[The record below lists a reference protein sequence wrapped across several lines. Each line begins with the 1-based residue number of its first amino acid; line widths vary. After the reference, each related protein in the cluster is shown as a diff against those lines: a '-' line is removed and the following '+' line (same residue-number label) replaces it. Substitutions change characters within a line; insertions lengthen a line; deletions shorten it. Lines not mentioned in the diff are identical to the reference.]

1 MGKHQQ
7 GMLHPQRI
15 PEEKVKVK
23 AAGSPTLL
31 PAAVAPEVPLQSMQS
46 LEQRQG
52 PVVLGGLDQTHSQQH
67 GIEVRRLAGRP
78 SHRGGFQQRRPLKPK
93 GFRGPVGQQPLKAR
107 AHSLEGLQRRSHRT
121 REIGT
126 ESDRQ
131 APGLISETGA
141 HAENLETFM
150 VSGGVA
156 ATAGVVSS
164 AAQDQA
170 ARAFPLAA
178 ITGHGTLK
186 LALLLAAVDPGLGG
200 VIIAG
205 GRGTG
210 KSVLARG
217 LHALL
222 PPIDVLD
229 IEGTAGRNLDPQR
242 PDEWDEVARKT
253 VADRGDAA
261 GELPTR
267 VLPAPFVQI
276 PLGITEDRL
285 VGAVDVA
292 ASLSS
297 GSAVFQPGLLAEAHR
312 GVLYVDELNLLDDGI
327 VNLMLAAV
335 GSGENQV
342 EREGLSLSHPCR
354 PLLIA
359 TYNPEEGAVRDHLL
373 DRFAIALSADQLVST
388 EQRVEITEAV
398 LSHGQCSRSFAE
410 KWGEETEALA
420 TQLLLARQWLPD
432 VRISGEQV
440 EYLVTEAI
448 RGGVEGH
455 RSELYAVRVAKAHA
469 ALSGRDR
476 VEADDLQ
483 VAVRLVIAPRALQ
496 LPPQDEQME
505 PPPPQDQQPPPPPE
519 SGEQNAEDQP
529 PPPEPPEDS
538 GDDADNPPEDN
549 SDQDADE
556 GNDDDSEDDQAPPS
570 VPEEFMLDPE
580 AVAIDPDLLLF
591 SSAKAKSGNSG
602 SRSVVLSDSRGRYVK
617 PILPRGP
624 VRRIAVDATLRAA
637 APYQK
642 PRRARQPDRKVIVE
656 ESDLRAKLLQRQS
669 GALVIFLVD
678 ASGSMALN
686 RMQSAKGAVIRLL
699 TEAYENRDEVALIPF
714 RGDQAEVL
722 LPPTRSITAARRRLE
737 SMPCGGG
744 SPLAHG
750 LTQAARVGAN
760 ALATGDLGQ
769 VVVVAITDGR
779 GNVPLST
786 SLGQP
791 ILDGEEKPDL
801 KQEVLDVA
809 ARYRMLGIKLLVI
822 DTERKFIGSGMGKDL
837 AESAGGKYVQLPKA
851 SDQAI
856 AAIAMDAIN
865 AV

>member
-1 MGKHQQ
+1 M
-7 GMLHPQRI
+7 
-15 PEEKVKVK
+15 
-23 AAGSPTLL
+23 
-31 PAAVAPEVPLQSMQS
+31 VAS
-46 LEQRQG
+46 
-52 PVVLGGLDQTHSQQH
+52 
-67 GIEVRRLAGRP
+67 
-78 SHRGGFQQRRPLKPK
+78 
-93 GFRGPVGQQPLKAR
+93 
-107 AHSLEGLQRRSHRT
+107 
-121 REIGT
+121 
-126 ESDRQ
+126 
-131 APGLISETGA
+131 
-141 HAENLETFM
+141 
-150 VSGGVA
+150 GVA
-156 ATAGVVSS
+156 VTDDRAT
-164 AAQDQA
+164 
-170 ARAFPLAA
+170 RAFPLAA

-200 VIIAG
+200 VVIAG

-222 PPIDVLD
+222 PPIDILD
-229 IEGTAGRNLDPQR
+229 VDNGVGRNLDPLN
-242 PDEWDEVARKT
+242 PEEWDAATRET
-253 VADRGDAA
+253 ISGDA
-261 GELPTR
+261 PSR
-267 VLPAPFVQI
+267 VIPAPFVQI

-285 VGAVDVA
+285 VGAVDVT
-292 ASLSS
+292 ASLAS
-297 GSAVFQPGLLAEAHR
+297 GSAMFQPGLLADAHR

-335 GSGENQV
+335 GSGENRV

-359 TYNPEEGAVRDHLL
+359 TYNPEEGNVRDHLL
-373 DRFAIALSADQLVST
+373 DRFAIALSANQLVST
-388 EQRVEITEAV
+388 EQRVEITNAV
-398 LSHGQCSRSFAE
+398 ISQGQCSRSFAE
-410 KWGEETEALA
+410 TWREETDALA

-432 VRISGEQV
+432 VQISREQI

-455 RSELYAVRVAKAHA
+455 RSELYAVRVARAHA

-483 VAVRLVIAPRALQ
+483 VAVALVIAPRASQ
-496 LPPQDEQME
+496 MPPPDQQME
-505 PPPPQDQQPPPPPE
+505 PPPPPQDQGDQQNEQDSPPPPPE
-519 SGEQNAEDQP
+519 GSGEEEND
-529 PPPEPPEDS
+529 PPEDT
-538 GDDADNPPEDN
+538 
-549 SDQDADE
+549 
-556 GNDDDSEDDQAPPS
+556 SEDDSTDDNEGDGEEDQTPPA

-580 AVAIDPDLLLF
+580 AIDVDPDLLLF
-591 SSAKAKSGNSG
+591 NAAKAKSGNSG

-617 PILPRGP
+617 PMLPRGP

-642 PRRARQPDRKVIVE
+642 IRREREPGRTVIVE
-656 ESDLRAKLLQRQS
+656 EGDLRAKLLQRKA
-669 GALVIFLVD
+669 GALVVFLVD

-686 RMQSAKGAVIRLL
+686 RMQNAKGAVIRLL

-769 VVVVAITDGR
+769 VVVVAITAGR

-791 ILDGEEKPDL
+791 VLDGDEKPDL

-809 ARYRMLGIKLLVI
+809 SRYRMLGIKLLVI

-837 AESAGGKYVQLPKA
+837 AEAAGGRYVQLPKA

-856 AAIAMDAIN
+856 AAVALDAIN
-865 AV
+865 GI

>member
-1 MGKHQQ
+1 M
-7 GMLHPQRI
+7 
-15 PEEKVKVK
+15 
-23 AAGSPTLL
+23 
-31 PAAVAPEVPLQSMQS
+31 VAS
-46 LEQRQG
+46 
-52 PVVLGGLDQTHSQQH
+52 
-67 GIEVRRLAGRP
+67 
-78 SHRGGFQQRRPLKPK
+78 
-93 GFRGPVGQQPLKAR
+93 
-107 AHSLEGLQRRSHRT
+107 
-121 REIGT
+121 
-126 ESDRQ
+126 
-131 APGLISETGA
+131 
-141 HAENLETFM
+141 
-150 VSGGVA
+150 GVA
-156 ATAGVVSS
+156 VTDDRAT
-164 AAQDQA
+164 
-170 ARAFPLAA
+170 RAFPLAA

-200 VIIAG
+200 VVIAG

-222 PPIDVLD
+222 PPIDILD
-229 IEGTAGRNLDPQR
+229 VDNGVGRNLDPQN
-242 PDEWDEVARKT
+242 PEEWDATSRERIS
-253 VADRGDAA
+253 
-261 GELPTR
+261 GEPPSK
-267 VLPAPFVQI
+267 VIPAPFVQI

-285 VGAVDVA
+285 VGAVDVT
-292 ASLSS
+292 ASLAS
-297 GSAVFQPGLLAEAHR
+297 GSAVFQPGLLADAHR

-335 GSGENQV
+335 GSGENRV

-359 TYNPEEGAVRDHLL
+359 TYNPEEGNVRDHLL
-373 DRFAIALSADQLVST
+373 DRFAIALSANQLVST
-388 EQRVEITEAV
+388 EQRVEITGAV
-398 LSHGQCSRSFAE
+398 ISHGQCSRSFAQ
-410 KWGEETEALA
+410 KWSEETDALA

-432 VRISGEQV
+432 VQISREQI

-455 RSELYAVRVAKAHA
+455 RSELYAVRVARAHA

-483 VAVRLVIAPRALQ
+483 VAVALVIAPRASQ
-496 LPPQDEQME
+496 MPPPDQQME
-505 PPPPQDQQPPPPPE
+505 PPPPPQDQGDQQNEQDSPPPPPE
-519 SGEQNAEDQP
+519 GSGEEEND
-529 PPPEPPEDS
+529 PPEDT
-538 GDDADNPPEDN
+538 
-549 SDQDADE
+549 
-556 GNDDDSEDDQAPPS
+556 SEDDSTDDNEGDGEEDQTPPA

-580 AVAIDPDLLLF
+580 AIDVDPDLLLF
-591 SSAKAKSGNSG
+591 NAAKAKSGNSG

-617 PILPRGP
+617 PMLPRGP

-642 PRRARQPDRKVIVE
+642 IRREREPGRTVIVE
-656 ESDLRAKLLQRQS
+656 EGDLRAKLLQRKA
-669 GALVIFLVD
+669 GALVVFLVD

-791 ILDGEEKPDL
+791 VLDGDEKPDL

-809 ARYRMLGIKLLVI
+809 SRYRMLGIKLLVI

-837 AESAGGKYVQLPKA
+837 AEAAGGRYVQLPKA

-856 AAIAMDAIN
+856 AAVALDAIN
-865 AV
+865 GI

>member
-1 MGKHQQ
+1 M
-7 GMLHPQRI
+7 
-15 PEEKVKVK
+15 
-23 AAGSPTLL
+23 
-31 PAAVAPEVPLQSMQS
+31 VAS
-46 LEQRQG
+46 
-52 PVVLGGLDQTHSQQH
+52 
-67 GIEVRRLAGRP
+67 
-78 SHRGGFQQRRPLKPK
+78 
-93 GFRGPVGQQPLKAR
+93 
-107 AHSLEGLQRRSHRT
+107 
-121 REIGT
+121 GT
-126 ESDRQ
+126 AES
-131 APGLISETGA
+131 
-141 HAENLETFM
+141 
-150 VSGGVA
+150 
-156 ATAGVVSS
+156 TA
-164 AAQDQA
+164 A

-200 VIIAG
+200 VVIAG

-229 IEGTAGRNLDPQR
+229 LGSATGPGAEGKPAAAMPVGLNLDPQR
-242 PDEWDEVARKT
+242 PDEWDEATRDRLIALG
-253 VADRGDAA
+253 ADPNGGSSEA
-261 GELPTR
+261 GGGASGLLPTR
-267 VLPAPFVQI
+267 VIPAPFVQV

-285 VGAVDVA
+285 LGSVDVT
-292 ASLSS
+292 ASLAS
-297 GSAVFQPGLLAEAHR
+297 GQAVFQPGLLAEAHR
-312 GVLYVDELNLLDDGI
+312 GVLYVDELNLLDDNI
-327 VNLMLAAV
+327 TNLLLAAV
-335 GSGENQV
+335 GSGENRI

-354 PLLIA
+354 CLLIA

-373 DRFAIALSADQLVST
+373 DRFAICLSANQVLELD
-388 EQRVEITEAV
+388 QRVEIT
-398 LSHGQCSRSFAE
+398 RSAIGHAE
-410 KWGEETEALA
+410 SSQAFGARWQEETDALA

-432 VRISGEQV
+432 VQIAREQIA
-440 EYLVTEAI
+440 YLVTEAL

-455 RSELYAVRVAKAHA
+455 RSELYAVRVARAHA
-469 ALSGRDR
+469 ALSGRDT
-476 VEADDLQ
+476 VEAEDLQ

-496 LPPQDEQME
+496 MPPQDPNQPLE
-505 PPPPQDQQPPPPPE
+505 PPPPPPPPQ
-519 SGEQNAEDQP
+519 GEQ
-529 PPPEPPEDS
+529 PPEEPEQPDNDNEPDEPENE
-538 GDDADNPPEDN
+538 DDQEQDEPETP
-549 SDQDADE
+549 E
-556 GNDDDSEDDQAPPS
+556 DQAPPQ

-591 SSAKAKSGNSG
+591 GAAKAKTGGSG
-602 SRSVVLSDSRGRYVK
+602 SRAVVFSDSRGRYVK
-617 PILPRGP
+617 PMLPRGP
-624 VRRIAVDATLRAA
+624 VKRIAVDATLRAA

-642 PRRARQPDRKVIVE
+642 SRRERQPHRTVIVE
-656 ESDLRAKLLQRQS
+656 DGDLRAKQLQRKA

-714 RGDQAEVL
+714 RGEQAEVL

-750 LTQAARVGAN
+750 LSQAARVGAN

-779 GNVPLST
+779 GNVPLSR

-791 ILDGEEKPDL
+791 VLEGEEAPDL
-801 KQEVLDVA
+801 KEEVKQVA
-809 ARYRMLGIKLLVI
+809 SRYRALGIKLLVI

-837 AESAGGKYVQLPKA
+837 AEAAGGKYVQLPKA

-856 AAIAMDAIN
+856 AAIAMEAISG
-865 AV
+865 V

>member
-1 MGKHQQ
+1 M
-7 GMLHPQRI
+7 
-15 PEEKVKVK
+15 
-23 AAGSPTLL
+23 
-31 PAAVAPEVPLQSMQS
+31 VAS
-46 LEQRQG
+46 
-52 PVVLGGLDQTHSQQH
+52 
-67 GIEVRRLAGRP
+67 
-78 SHRGGFQQRRPLKPK
+78 
-93 GFRGPVGQQPLKAR
+93 
-107 AHSLEGLQRRSHRT
+107 
-121 REIGT
+121 
-126 ESDRQ
+126 
-131 APGLISETGA
+131 
-141 HAENLETFM
+141 
-150 VSGGVA
+150 GVA
-156 ATAGVVSS
+156 VTDDRAT
-164 AAQDQA
+164 
-170 ARAFPLAA
+170 RAFPLAA

-200 VIIAG
+200 VVIAG

-222 PPIDVLD
+222 PPIDILD
-229 IEGTAGRNLDPQR
+229 VDSGVGRNLDPLN
-242 PDEWDEVARKT
+242 PEEWDAATRET
-253 VADRGDAA
+253 ISGDA
-261 GELPTR
+261 PSR
-267 VLPAPFVQI
+267 VIPAPFVQI

-285 VGAVDVA
+285 LGAVDVT
-292 ASLSS
+292 ASLAS

-335 GSGENQV
+335 GSGENRV

-359 TYNPEEGAVRDHLL
+359 TYNPEEGNVRDHLL
-373 DRFAIALSADQLVST
+373 DRFAIALSANQLVST
-388 EQRVEITEAV
+388 EQRVEITNAV
-398 LSHGQCSRSFAE
+398 ISHGQCSRSFAE
-410 KWGEETEALA
+410 TWREETDALA

-432 VRISGEQV
+432 VQINREQI

-455 RSELYAVRVAKAHA
+455 RSELYAVRVARAHA

-483 VAVRLVIAPRALQ
+483 VAVALVIAPRASQ
-496 LPPQDEQME
+496 MPPPDQQME
-505 PPPPQDQQPPPPPE
+505 PPPPPQGDQQNEQDNPPPSPE
-519 SGEQNAEDQP
+519 GSDNEEND
-529 PPPEPPEDS
+529 PPEDT
-538 GDDADNPPEDN
+538 
-549 SDQDADE
+549 
-556 GNDDDSEDDQAPPS
+556 SEDDNTNDDEGDGEEDQTPPA

-580 AVAIDPDLLLF
+580 AIDVDPDLLLF
-591 SSAKAKSGNSG
+591 NAAKAKSGNSG

-617 PILPRGP
+617 PMLPRGP

-642 PRRARQPDRKVIVE
+642 IRREREPGRTVIVE
-656 ESDLRAKLLQRQS
+656 EGDLRAKLLQRKA
-669 GALVIFLVD
+669 GALVVFLVD

-791 ILDGEEKPDL
+791 VLDGDEKPDL

-809 ARYRMLGIKLLVI
+809 SRYRMLGIKLLVI

-837 AESAGGKYVQLPKA
+837 AEAAGGRYVQLPKA

-856 AAIAMDAIN
+856 AAVALDAIN
-865 AV
+865 GI

>member
-1 MGKHQQ
+1 M
-7 GMLHPQRI
+7 
-15 PEEKVKVK
+15 
-23 AAGSPTLL
+23 
-31 PAAVAPEVPLQSMQS
+31 VASGVTSNGVIS
-46 LEQRQG
+46 TAS
-52 PVVLGGLDQTHSQQH
+52 LDQAS
-67 GIEVRRLAGRP
+67 
-78 SHRGGFQQRRPLKPK
+78 
-93 GFRGPVGQQPLKAR
+93 
-107 AHSLEGLQRRSHRT
+107 
-121 REIGT
+121 
-126 ESDRQ
+126 
-131 APGLISETGA
+131 
-141 HAENLETFM
+141 
-150 VSGGVA
+150 
-156 ATAGVVSS
+156 
-164 AAQDQA
+164 
-170 ARAFPLAA
+170 RAFPLAA

-222 PPIDVLD
+222 PPIDIVDL
-229 IEGTAGRNLDPQR
+229 EAAGETKLPGRNLDPQDAQDWGER
-242 PDEWDEVARKT
+242 QQNPPTT
-253 VADRGDAA
+253 VI
-261 GELPTR
+261 
-267 VLPAPFVQI
+267 PAPFIQI
-276 PLGITEDRL
+276 PLGVTEDRL
-285 VGAVDVA
+285 VGSVDVT
-292 ASLSS
+292 ASLAG
-297 GSAVFQPGLLAEAHR
+297 GSAIFQPGLLAEAHR

-327 VNLMLAAV
+327 INLLLAAV

-359 TYNPEEGAVRDHLL
+359 TYNPEEGAIRDHLL
-373 DRFAIALSADQLVST
+373 DRFAIVLSANQIVST
-388 EQRVEITEAV
+388 EQRVEITNAV
-398 LSHGQCSRSFAE
+398 LAHGQCSRSFSE
-410 KWGEETEALA
+410 QWSEETDALA

-432 VRISGEQV
+432 VKVSSEQI

-455 RSELYAVRVAKAHA
+455 RSELYAVRAAKAHA
-469 ALSGRDR
+469 ALSGRDQ
-476 VEADDLQ
+476 VEAEDLQ
-483 VAVRLVIAPRALQ
+483 VAVALVIAPRASQ
-496 LPPQDEQME
+496 MPPPDQQME
-505 PPPPQDQQPPPPPE
+505 PPPPQEQQQPQDQEPPPPPE
-519 SGEQNAEDQP
+519 G
-529 PPPEPPEDS
+529 S
-538 GDDADNPPEDN
+538 GDEEEQESEDN
-549 SDQDADE
+549 SDQDDNE
-556 GNDDDSEDDQAPPS
+556 DDDDSPEEQAPPS

-591 SSAKAKSGNSG
+591 NAAKSKSGNSG

-617 PILPRGP
+617 PMLPRGP

-642 PRRARQPDRKVIVE
+642 ARRARQPDRVVIVE
-656 ESDLRAKLLQRQS
+656 ESDLRAKLLQRQA

-791 ILDGEEKPDL
+791 VLEGEEKPDL

-809 ARYRMLGIKLLVI
+809 SRYRMLGLKLLVI

-837 AESAGGKYVQLPKA
+837 AEAAGGKYVQLPKA

-856 AAIAMDAIN
+856 AAVAMDALN
-865 AV
+865 KV

>member
-1 MGKHQQ
+1 
-7 GMLHPQRI
+7 
-15 PEEKVKVK
+15 
-23 AAGSPTLL
+23 
-31 PAAVAPEVPLQSMQS
+31 
-46 LEQRQG
+46 
-52 PVVLGGLDQTHSQQH
+52 
-67 GIEVRRLAGRP
+67 
-78 SHRGGFQQRRPLKPK
+78 
-93 GFRGPVGQQPLKAR
+93 
-107 AHSLEGLQRRSHRT
+107 
-121 REIGT
+121 
-126 ESDRQ
+126 
-131 APGLISETGA
+131 
-141 HAENLETFM
+141 M

-156 ATAGVVSS
+156 AAGGVANS

-170 ARAFPLAA
+170 SRAFPLAA

-186 LALLLAAVDPGLGG
+186 LALLLAAVDPALGG

-229 IEGTAGRNLDPQR
+229 VEGTAGRNLDPLR
-242 PDEWDEVARKT
+242 PEEWGGEE
-253 VADRGDAA
+253 DATA
-261 GELPTR
+261 ANLPTK
-267 VLPAPFVQI
+267 VLPAPFIQV

-285 VGAVDVA
+285 VGAVDVT
-292 ASLSS
+292 ASLAS

-398 LSHGQCSRSFAE
+398 LSHGQCNRSFAD
-410 KWGEETEALA
+410 KWREETEALA

-432 VRISGEQV
+432 VQISTEQIQ
-440 EYLVTEAI
+440 YLVTEAI

-505 PPPPQDQQPPPPPE
+505 PPPP
-519 SGEQNAEDQP
+519 EDQP
-529 PPPEPPEDS
+529 PPPPPQGEESPEDQEPP
-538 GDDADNPPEDN
+538 DDN
-549 SDQDADE
+549 Q
-556 GNDDDSEDDQAPPS
+556 DDSEDEQDNDEDDTPDDEPPPS
-570 VPEEFMLDPE
+570 IPEEFMLDPE

-642 PRRARQPDRKVIVE
+642 ARRARQPDRTVIVE

-714 RGDQAEVL
+714 RGDQADVL

-760 ALATGDLGQ
+760 ALATSDLGQ

-791 ILDGEEKPDL
+791 ALEGDEKPDL

-837 AESAGGKYVQLPKA
+837 AEAAGGKYVQLPKA

-865 AV
+865 TVT

>member
-1 MGKHQQ
+1 M
-7 GMLHPQRI
+7 
-15 PEEKVKVK
+15 V
-23 AAGSPTLL
+23 ASSTGSAT
-31 PAAVAPEVPLQSMQS
+31 PA
-46 LEQRQG
+46 
-52 PVVLGGLDQTHSQQH
+52 
-67 GIEVRRLAGRP
+67 
-78 SHRGGFQQRRPLKPK
+78 
-93 GFRGPVGQQPLKAR
+93 VGA
-107 AHSLEGLQRRSHRT
+107 
-121 REIGT
+121 
-126 ESDRQ
+126 SDR
-131 APGLISETGA
+131 
-141 HAENLETFM
+141 
-150 VSGGVA
+150 
-156 ATAGVVSS
+156 
-164 AAQDQA
+164 A

-200 VIIAG
+200 VVIAG

-222 PPIDVLD
+222 PPIDSLD
-229 IEGTAGRNLDPQR
+229 LGSAATALHIDPSR
-242 PDEWDEVARKT
+242 PDDWDAPTRRRITELGGDASG
-253 VADRGDAA
+253 ADRTAL
-261 GELPTR
+261 LPTR
-267 VLPAPFVQI
+267 VEPAPFVQV

-285 VGAVDVA
+285 VGSVDVA
-292 ASLSS
+292 ASLAA
-297 GSAVFQPGLLAEAHR
+297 GAPVFQPGLLAEAHR
-312 GVLYVDELNLLDDGI
+312 GVLYIDELNLLDDQI
-327 VNLMLAAV
+327 TNLLLAAV
-335 GSGENQV
+335 GSGDNRI

-354 PLLIA
+354 CLLIA

-373 DRFAIALSADQLVST
+373 DRFAIALSANQLLDV
-388 EQRVEITEAV
+388 EQRVAITRSALDHGESVEAFRARF
-398 LSHGQCSRSFAE
+398 Q
-410 KWGEETEALA
+410 EETDGLA

-432 VRISGEQV
+432 VRISREQIA
-440 EYLVTEAI
+440 YLVNEAI

-455 RSELYAVRVAKAHA
+455 RSELYAVRVARAHA
-469 ALSGRDR
+469 ALSGRDL
-476 VEADDLQ
+476 VEAEDLQ

-496 LPPQDEQME
+496 LPPPDPNQPLE
-505 PPPPQDQQPPPPPE
+505 PPPPPPPQ
-519 SGEQNAEDQP
+519 GEQAPEE
-529 PPPEPPEDS
+529 PEPPQNPESPQKEEQPD
-538 GDDADNPPEDN
+538 GDQHDNNDNNNDEPDEPED
-549 SDQDADE
+549 DTPE
-556 GNDDDSEDDQAPPS
+556 DQAPPQ
-570 VPEEFMLDPE
+570 VPEEFLLDPE
-580 AVAIDPDLLLF
+580 ATAIDPDLLLF
-591 SSAKAKSGNSG
+591 GAAKAKSGGSG
-602 SRSVVLSDSRGRYVK
+602 SRAVVLSDSRGRYVK

-642 PRRARQPDRKVIVE
+642 ARREREPHRRVIVE
-656 ESDLRAKLLQRQS
+656 DGDLRAKQLQRKA

-714 RGDQAEVL
+714 RGEQAEVL

-779 GNVPLST
+779 GNVPLSR

-791 ILDGEEKPDL
+791 ELEGEEPVDL
-801 KQEVLDVA
+801 KEEVKQVA
-809 ARYRMLGIKLLVI
+809 SRYRSLGIKLLVI

-837 AESAGGKYVQLPKA
+837 AEAAGGRYVQLPKA

-856 AAIAMDAIN
+856 AAIALE
-865 AV
+865 AVAGL

>member
-1 MGKHQQ
+1 MVASG
-7 GMLHPQRI
+7 P
-15 PEEKVKVK
+15 
-23 AAGSPTLL
+23 SPSS
-31 PAAVAPEVPLQSMQS
+31 PATGVPP
-46 LEQRQG
+46 RQPG
-52 PVVLGGLDQTHSQQH
+52 PADV
-67 GIEVRRLAGRP
+67 
-78 SHRGGFQQRRPLKPK
+78 
-93 GFRGPVGQQPLKAR
+93 
-107 AHSLEGLQRRSHRT
+107 
-121 REIGT
+121 
-126 ESDRQ
+126 
-131 APGLISETGA
+131 
-141 HAENLETFM
+141 
-150 VSGGVA
+150 
-156 ATAGVVSS
+156 
-164 AAQDQA
+164 A

-200 VIIAG
+200 VVIAG

-229 IEGTAGRNLDPQR
+229 LGTPAPGQPAPAGLNIDPRRPEDWDAATRARLTELGADPTGADPQ
-242 PDEWDEVARKT
+242 AL
-253 VADRGDAA
+253 
-261 GELPTR
+261 LPTR
-267 VLPAPFVQI
+267 VVPAPFVQV

-285 VGAVDVA
+285 VGSVDVT
-292 ASLSS
+292 ASLAS
-297 GSAVFQPGLLAEAHR
+297 GQAVFQPGLLAEAHR
-312 GVLYVDELNLLDDGI
+312 GVLYVDELNLLDDNI
-327 VNLMLAAV
+327 TNLLLAAV
-335 GSGENQV
+335 GSGENRI

-354 PLLIA
+354 CLLIA

-373 DRFAIALSADQLVST
+373 DRFAICLSANQTLDL
-388 EQRVEITEAV
+388 EQRVAI
-398 LSHGQCSRSFAE
+398 SRSAIDHAE
-410 KWGEETEALA
+410 ASDRFRAQWQEETDALA

-432 VRISGEQV
+432 VQIAREQI
-440 EYLVTEAI
+440 EYLVKEAI

-455 RSELYAVRVAKAHA
+455 RSELYAVRVARAHA

-496 LPPQDEQME
+496 LPPPDPDQPLE
-505 PPPPQDQQPPPPPE
+505 PPPPPPPQGEQPPE
-519 SGEQNAEDQP
+519 E
-529 PPPEPPEDS
+529 PEPPENEQEPDEPE
-538 GDDADNPPEDN
+538 DDADEPD
-549 SDQDADE
+549 DQDDTPE
-556 GNDDDSEDDQAPPS
+556 DQAPPQ
-570 VPEEFMLDPE
+570 VPEEFLLDPE

-591 SSAKAKSGNSG
+591 GAAKARSGGSG
-602 SRSVVLSDSRGRYVK
+602 SRAVVFSDSRGRYVK
-617 PILPRGP
+617 PMLPRGP
-624 VRRIAVDATLRAA
+624 VKRIAVDATLRAA

-642 PRRARQPDRKVIVE
+642 TRREREPHRKVVVE
-656 ESDLRAKLLQRQS
+656 DGDLRAKQLQRKA

-714 RGDQAEVL
+714 RGEQAEVL

-750 LTQAARVGAN
+750 LSQAARVGAN

-779 GNVPLST
+779 GNVPLSR

-791 ILDGEEKPDL
+791 ELEGEEPVDL
-801 KQEVLDVA
+801 KEEVKQVA
-809 ARYRMLGIKLLVI
+809 SRYRALGIKLLVI

-837 AESAGGKYVQLPKA
+837 AEAAGGKYVQLPKA

-856 AAIAMDAIN
+856 AAIAMEAISG
-865 AV
+865 V